1 MKQDQNTR
9 DQLYII
15 NGQLI
20 ESILYLISIIV
31 SIVVIIDQKK
41 SLQNEERFLG
51 NYNSKVITL
60 INRLFLFLL
69 AIWSIYFAY
78 KSYEFSKNTNQS
90 TSSLKLQIFASF
102 LSIIGAIIELYVVA
116 TDFQNTNFQIADI
129 ENIEL

>member
-1 MKQDQNTR
+1 MKQNQNTS

-20 ESILYLISIIV
+20 ESILYLISVIV

-69 AIWSIYFAY
+69 AIWSIYLAY
-78 KSYEFSKNTNQS
+78 KSYEFAKNTNQS

-102 LSIIGAIIELYVVA
+102 LAIIGAIIELYVVA

>member
-1 MKQDQNTR
+1 MKQDQNTS

-20 ESILYLISIIV
+20 ESILYLISVIV

-69 AIWSIYFAY
+69 AIWSIYLTY
-78 KSYEFSKNTNQS
+78 KSYEFAKNTNQS

-102 LSIIGAIIELYVVA
+102 LAIIGAIIELYVVA

>member
-1 MKQDQNTR
+1 MKQDQNTS

-20 ESILYLISIIV
+20 ESILYLISVVV

-78 KSYEFSKNTNQS
+78 KSYEFAKNTNQS

-102 LSIIGAIIELYVVA
+102 LAIIGAIIELYVVT

>member
-1 MKQDQNTR
+1 MKQNQNTS

-20 ESILYLISIIV
+20 ESILYLISVIV
-31 SIVVIIDQKK
+31 SIVIIIDQKK

-69 AIWSIYFAY
+69 AIWSIYLAY
-78 KSYEFSKNTNQS
+78 KSYEFAKNTNQS

-102 LSIIGAIIELYVVA
+102 LAIIGAIIELYVVA

>member
-1 MKQDQNTR
+1 MKQDQNTS

-20 ESILYLISIIV
+20 ESILYLISVIV

-69 AIWSIYFAY
+69 AIWSIYLAY
-78 KSYEFSKNTNQS
+78 KSYEFAKNTNQS

-102 LSIIGAIIELYVVA
+102 LAIIGAIIELYVVA